1 MNYRACDGAFGRV
14 LAQAMKSFKLRAS
27 HGITASGNGYE
38 WVNDWYDINYICQFV
53 TNTQFS
59 SAPVQSNYGID
70 SAQ

>member
-1 MNYRACDGAFGRV
+1 
-14 LAQAMKSFKLRAS
+14 MKSFKLRAS